1 MVGMTFTWP
10 DGVQEG
16 GGGRVRGSI
25 GKRHKGAFSFH
36 PILGS
41 SADLLQE

>member
-10 DGVQEG
+10 DGVQEEG
-16 GGGRVRGSI
+16 GVRGSI